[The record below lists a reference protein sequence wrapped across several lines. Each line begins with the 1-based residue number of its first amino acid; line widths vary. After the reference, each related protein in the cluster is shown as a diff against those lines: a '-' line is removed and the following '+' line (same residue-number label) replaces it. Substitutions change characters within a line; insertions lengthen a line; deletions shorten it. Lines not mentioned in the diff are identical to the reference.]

1 MKRERDKIERLLA
14 RNAAEQLAKV
24 DWDRLTEEI
33 STGLDLAPRTETM
46 PSGYAPVFKIAAGLA
61 VAAVVLVGVILG
73 MRELLDLQAPQGNS
87 TIVKSVDR
95 QGAISIQIKDAGGH
109 VLATVQD
116 GRTDKGAAKCE
127 VEILGRN
134 GDAKAGSSRATWVI
148 ISAPTQAF
156 AENGYDREEADTIC
170 LL

>member
-1 MKRERDKIERLLA
+1 MKRARDKIERLLA
-14 RNAAEQLAKV
+14 KNAAEKLAKV

-33 STGLDLAPRTETM
+33 STRLDRAPRTEAM
-46 PSGYAPVFKIAAGLA
+46 PIRYAIVFNIAAGLA
-61 VAAVVLVGVILG
+61 VAAIVLVGLTLG
-73 MRELLDLQAPQGNS
+73 MRGLLALQSPHDH
-87 TIVKSVDR
+87 SVVVRCVDK

-134 GDAKAGSSRATWVI
+134 GDAKADNSRATWVI
-148 ISAPTQAF
+148 ISTPTQAF
-156 AENGYDREEADTIC
+156 AENGYDRQEADTIC